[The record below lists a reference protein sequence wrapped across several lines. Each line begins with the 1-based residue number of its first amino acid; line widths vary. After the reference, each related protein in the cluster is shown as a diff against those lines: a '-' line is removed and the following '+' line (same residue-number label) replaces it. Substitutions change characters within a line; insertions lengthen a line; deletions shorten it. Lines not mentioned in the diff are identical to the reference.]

1 MLGQGGTGNEKVGLF
16 ILYIVCTRLYM
27 SFSKTFKN
35 YSRKG
40 RTVSKSK
47 THEKVRIL

>member
-16 ILYIVCTRLYM
+16 IL
-27 SFSKTFKN
+27 KTFKN
-35 YSRKG
+35 DERKG

>member
-16 ILYIVCTRLYM
+16 ILYIVCTGL
-27 SFSKTFKN
+27 FILKTFKN
-35 YSRKG
+35 YERKG